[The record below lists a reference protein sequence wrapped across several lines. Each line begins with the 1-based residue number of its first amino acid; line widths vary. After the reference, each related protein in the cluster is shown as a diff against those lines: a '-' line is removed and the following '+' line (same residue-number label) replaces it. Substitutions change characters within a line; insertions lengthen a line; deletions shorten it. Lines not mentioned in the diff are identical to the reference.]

1 MTAFCRLL
9 TSQDEVR
16 AAQSEAQRAGLCA
29 VPETSKHWDNMIAV
43 EAIREAGV
51 APDDPIA
58 DLGCRSGIMLTWLHQ
73 LGYRQLYG
81 CDLRSP
87 FPPLKAA
94 FGRRQWRTVAAG
106 LRTYV
111 AHRNRFQRSA
121 VEQTTFPAAT
131 FAAITC
137 MSVIEH
143 GVDIDAFFEEVAR
156 LLRPGGLLV
165 LSTDYW
171 PAGLDL
177 SELKRFDDAR
187 GNDRVFDRE
196 QALGL
201 CRTGERH
208 GLTLVGDPQ
217 LDADEPVIESEGFR
231 YTFITLAFRRE

>member
-1 MTAFCRLL
+1 MTAFCRVL
-9 TSQDEVR
+9 TSQDDVR
-16 AAQSEAQRAGLCA
+16 EAQSEARRAGLCA

-43 EAIREAGV
+43 EAIREAGI
-51 APDDPIA
+51 APDEPIV

-94 FGRRQWRTVAAG
+94 FRRRQWQTVAAG
-106 LRTYV
+106 LQTYV
-111 AHRNRFQRSA
+111 AHRSRFQRSA
-121 VEQTTFPAAT
+121 VEHTTFPAGA

-143 GVDIDAFFEEVAR
+143 GVDIEAFFEEVAR
-156 LLRPGGLLV
+156 LLRPDGLLV

-171 PAGLDL
+171 PEGLDL
-177 SELKRFDDAR
+177 GELKRFDQAH
-187 GNDRVFDRE
+187 GNDRVFDRKE
-196 QALGL
+196 ALEL
-201 CRTGERH
+201 CRIGERR
-208 GLTLVGDPQ
+208 GLTLLGDPH
-217 LDADEPVIESEGFR
+217 LDVDEPVIESEGFR